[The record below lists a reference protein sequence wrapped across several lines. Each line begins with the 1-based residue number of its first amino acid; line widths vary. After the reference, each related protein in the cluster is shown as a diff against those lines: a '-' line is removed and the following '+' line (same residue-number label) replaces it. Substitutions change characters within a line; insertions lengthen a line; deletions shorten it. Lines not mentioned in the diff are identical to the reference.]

1 MFEKCEQATL
11 NPDSLNNYDIKMPT
25 NAFHSSTSS
34 HRSRQSMASSSSTEG
49 FRRFDDEL
57 KMFMIENQ
65 HILLNEN
72 TASSNNSEKVA
83 KINKMLDEVVRLPTP
98 FWTFRSNCDNL
109 VTKYIFFCFV
119 KLLKAIQVLRIHLLE
134 IEKVNDLCN
143 DFADRYID
151 TLRLRLNSDNIFKS
165 DFEEEVSDERNAK
178 QDPADGQEGDEVKSK
193 SKFKMLMSN
202 TDEVEADLPK
212 DPAKKKGKISQKKLK
227 RMRKLQR
234 ESKLKSLSKL
244 KRVPFEINLDTTLDK
259 IHLDMN
265 NCPENNSNAKI
276 SESND
281 SNDGSVNECANQAT
295 SESNVFYHHHRGHA
309 RSSAGDNDE
318 QNEYENDFMD
328 DKAEDMETFMNED
341 EEEEEEDDDED
352 EEDLDYEMDDEYS
365 TLTGKSST
373 SSLNNDER
381 RFHKSDSSPGSLNSK
396 NKRGILPKNATN
408 VMKKWLFQHIVVSGA
423 ESY

>member
-1 MFEKCEQATL
+1 M
-11 NPDSLNNYDIKMPT
+11 
-25 NAFHSSTSS
+25 
-34 HRSRQSMASSSSTEG
+34 
-49 FRRFDDEL
+49 
-57 KMFMIENQ
+57 
-65 HILLNEN
+65 
-72 TASSNNSEKVA
+72 
-83 KINKMLDEVVRLPTP
+83 
-98 FWTFRSNCDNL
+98 
-109 VTKYIFFCFV
+109 
-119 KLLKAIQVLRIHLLE
+119 LRIHLLE

-165 DFEEEVSDERNAK
+165 DDEDEVSDERTAK
-178 QDPADGQEGDEVKSK
+178 QDPAEGPEGDEVKSK

-202 TDEVEADLPK
+202 TEEVEADLPK
-212 DPAKKKGKISQKKLK
+212 DSVKKKGKISQKKLK
-227 RMRKLQR
+227 RIRKLQR

-281 SNDGSVNECANQAT
+281 SNDGSVNECTNQPT
-295 SESNVFYHHHRGHA
+295 SESNVFYHHHHRGHA

-341 EEEEEEDDDED
+341 EDEEEEEEEDDED

-381 RFHKSDSSPGSLNSK
+381 RFHKSDSSSGSLNSK

-408 VMKKWLFQHIVVSGA
+408 VMKKWLFQHIVVSGL
-423 ESY
+423 ESYSIECRRLKFNDSIFAIKHPYPSEDEKKQIAIQTNLTLIQVNNWFINARRRILQPMLEASNPDLTKKKKSSQMSSSKPYQK